1 MFALVVLTKLL
12 LAQTGQISF
21 GCDSPRSLA
30 LAEEARQAVASRQ
43 FEIAAQKFQE
53 AMAAC
58 PQDRRL
64 LVETGAALFMA
75 GRFADA
81 RAASEE
87 ILRSEPANA
96 AALKIKANAEY
107 FLGRFGQAMDTF
119 ITLLDR
125 HPNDEDGAYM
135 LGRIYYQEGHVDQ
148 AIGQFERALK
158 LNPNL
163 YKVWDN
169 LGLCWQSQGNN
180 EKAIAHFLR
189 AISLV
194 EKDHPEYDWA
204 YANLADLLVQTGDAE
219 RAFAAAAKAANRN
232 PKSARNFY
240 IGAKALDKLGKTE
253 LCLNWV
259 QRSAALDPN
268 YSEAQYLLAKVY
280 HRLGQEDKAAEARKK
295 FLELKTK
302 EPGKRR

>member
-1 MFALVVLTKLL
+1 MLATAALTSLL
-12 LAQTGQISF
+12 LAQIS
-21 GCDSPRSLA
+21 GLCDSAKSA
-30 LAEEARQAVASRQ
+30 AFAEDARRAVSRRQ
-43 FEIAAQKFQE
+43 FDNAVSLYRQSTD
-53 AMAAC
+53 AC
-58 PQDRRL
+58 PLNRGL
-64 LVETGAALFMA
+64 LVEMANALFMG

-81 RAASEE
+81 AAAAGD
-87 ILRSEPANA
+87 ILSLDPDNA
-96 AALKIKANAEY
+96 DALKIKGNAQY
-107 FLGRFGQAMDTF
+107 FLGQFGQAIDTF

-125 HPNDEDGAYM
+125 HPKDEEGAYM
-135 LGRIYYQEGHVDQ
+135 LGRIYYQEGHIDQ
-148 AIGQFERALK
+148 AIGQFERALR
-158 LNPNL
+158 LNPKA
-163 YKVWDN
+163 YKAWDN

-204 YANLADLLVQTGDAE
+204 YTNLADLLVQTGDAE

-232 PKSARNFY
+232 PNSARNFY

-253 LCLNWV
+253 LCLNWA
-259 QRSAALDPN
+259 QRAAALDPR

-280 HRLGQEDKAAEARKK
+280 HRLGQEDKAEAARKS
-295 FLELKTK
+295 FLELKAK